1 MEAELFT
8 FGPEFVQVEATDID
22 SDLRHEMMEI
32 QITVMDVKLQGQM
45 EKHQIIQYAFFV
57 NSFIVEK
64 LEFKIFRTLNIY
76 RPSKS
81 KWSLEFGKKINKFF
95 CRLPHK

>member
-64 LEFKIFRTLNIY
+64 LELKIFRTLNIY
-76 RPSKS
+76 RPLKS